1 MGLKFFRVAANV
13 DGDEERALQA
23 FLDSHRVISIERQ
36 LVDIGMSSFW
46 AICVEYISGDAS
58 SRSASKKPR
67 VDYKEILSPEQFSK
81 FAKLRELR
89 QTLAKKE
96 AIPVY
101 TIFTN
106 EQLAAMVTQE
116 TSRVSQLKEIPGVG
130 EARIDKYGEAFVRVL
145 TEKADEAS

>member
-1 MGLKFFRVAANV
+1 MTAAKF
-13 DGDEERALQA
+13 
-23 FLDSHRVISIERQ
+23 
-36 LVDIGMSSFW
+36 LVDNATPEEQIEIV
-46 AICVEYISGDAS
+46 AED
-58 SRSASKKPR
+58 KKLTEFG
-67 VDYKEILSPEQFSK
+67 VKS
-81 FAKLRELR
+81 KLRELR